1 MTEPT
6 QIPKQLDTLPEPA
19 RAKATEIFRT
29 LLKEGLSEADALE
42 QAHQQAESWVA
53 ERVQTTSA
61 DERPER
67 NA

>member
-1 MTEPT
+1 MTQRT
-6 QIPKQLDTLPEPA
+6 QIPTQLDDLPEPA
-19 RAKATEIFRT
+19 RAKAVEIFQT
-29 LLKEGLSEADALE
+29 LLKEGIGEADAIE

-61 DERPER
+61 DETPER

>member
-1 MTEPT
+1 MTETT
-6 QIPKQLDTLPEPA
+6 QIPKQLDDLPEPA
-19 RAKATEIFRT
+19 RAKAAEIFQT
-29 LLKEGLSEADALE
+29 LLKDGLSEADALE

-61 DERPER
+61 DETSER

>member
-1 MTEPT
+1 V
-6 QIPKQLDTLPEPA
+6 
-19 RAKATEIFRT
+19 RAKAVEIFQT
-29 LLKEGLSEADALE
+29 LLKEGIGEADAIE

-61 DERPER
+61 DETPER